1 MGAAM
6 AGLPYVPL
14 NYRLTDDQLS
24 ALIERIEPA
33 FLITGVGDCQFDVE
47 THMSR
52 EAFLHAAMAT
62 APASRP
68 GTKIQARLPY
78 SSSRAAPRERQS
90 SAAEA

>member
-33 FLITGVGDCQFDVE
+33 FLITGAVTVSLMLRPHE
-47 THMSR
+47 PRSVPSR
-52 EAFLHAAMAT
+52 GNGR
-62 APASRP
+62 RP
-68 GTKIQARLPY
+68 
-78 SSSRAAPRERQS
+78 
-90 SAAEA
+90 